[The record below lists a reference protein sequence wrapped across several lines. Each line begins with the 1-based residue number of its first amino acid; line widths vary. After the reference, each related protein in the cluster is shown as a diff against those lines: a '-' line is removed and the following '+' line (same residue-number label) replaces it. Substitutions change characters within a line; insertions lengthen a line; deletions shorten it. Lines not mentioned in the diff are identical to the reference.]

1 MHRGWDADVIGM
13 TLVPECVLA
22 REAEICYAC
31 IATVTD
37 YDVWKDHLVN
47 AEEVAKTMKQNIE
60 KIKIL
65 IAQTIATLPKER
77 KCECGHALK
86 GALV

>member
-1 MHRGWDADVIGM
+1 
-13 TLVPECVLA
+13 
-22 REAEICYAC
+22 
-31 IATVTD
+31 
-37 YDVWKDHLVN
+37 VWKDHLVN